1 MSNTPLG
8 PPIKTQT
15 NNGILSFV
23 HAMPMKELTS
33 DNDSSFSLG
42 RHTFSRILAP
52 SSLKTVVGNKMIQRQ
67 ALGLGSKQVII
78 DGPKTTL
85 QKRWIGG
92 NHDASDI
99 IAKRRNRAIGQ
110 SVNPT
115 ATPQSFGSQRDVNVQ
130 RRARQ
135 RMRSQG
141 SVVPVKKTHKYLKS
155 TAYSLYSF

>member
-42 RHTFSRILAP
+42 RHTFSR
-52 SSLKTVVGNKMIQRQ
+52 NKMIQRQ